1 MVGLKL
7 QFRRDQ
13 FLVLKHRVGLFVDL
27 YLLDAASMQCR
38 DFLQT
43 ASRYESR
50 EKCRDTSMHRRR
62 IRIDTDF
69 HRKNTDSSQEIVA
82 CLVFLRPGRQGLVL
96 TWSREEAHRLTESS
110 CFQLHSKYHIKSMF
124 VITFCCFR

>member
-1 MVGLKL
+1 MVGHGWPKAPISTRPI
-7 QFRRDQ
+7 FGSEAPSRPICR
-13 FLVLKHRVGLFVDL
+13 FVLD
-27 YLLDAASMQCR
+27 ASMQCR

-82 CLVFLRPGRQGLVL
+82 CLVSLRPGRQGL
-96 TWSREEAHRLTESS
+96 
-110 CFQLHSKYHIKSMF
+110 
-124 VITFCCFR
+124 